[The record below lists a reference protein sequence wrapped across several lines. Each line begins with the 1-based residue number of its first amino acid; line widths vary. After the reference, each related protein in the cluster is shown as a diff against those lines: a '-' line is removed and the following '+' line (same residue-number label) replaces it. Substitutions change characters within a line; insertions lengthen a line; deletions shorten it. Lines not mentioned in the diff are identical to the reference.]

1 MFITEHLKN
10 LVTSLSSI
18 STDDAVT
25 AVGGGA
31 GLVVSQTT
39 EPVFHILGLTLKYSA
54 ITSSLWTIFNMVI
67 GGLLLFWLKKLS
79 EYFWNKLVKNKDK
92 NIDNEL

>member
-39 EPVFHILGLTLKYSA
+39 DPVFHILGMTLKYST
-54 ITSSLWTIFNMVI
+54 ITSSLWTIFNMVV
-67 GGLLLFWLKKLS
+67 GGLLLFYLKKLS
-79 EYFWNKLVKNKDK
+79 EYFFNKLKQKKIKND
-92 NIDNEL
+92 DNEL